1 MGAFDTLGRVA
12 ARLGKLSGEAAPEG
26 RLLGYHGTPHTFS
39 PEAGFPLGRFRADR
53 IGSGVGAQL
62 TGYGHNVTDNPMV
75 AGHYAEQL
83 AQGKLGAIMRYLDD
97 LERAQSGAPAG
108 RMYEVDFPDGP
119 YLDLDAA
126 LGQQPEAV
134 RAQLLGLLDEFQPGL
149 AARSPNATGQ
159 DAVDILGRDLDPWDI
174 AKEMQRA
181 GAHGTR
187 SRDPVTRSANNYAIF
202 NGDDINIRALR
213 AALLAAGG
221 GGGAFGALAG
231 YGGEHGRV

>member
-1 MGAFDTLGRVA
+1 M

-39 PEAGFPLGRFRADR
+39 PEAGFPLGRFRADQ
-53 IGSGVGAQL
+53 IGSGVRRQL

-83 AQGKLGAIMRYLDD
+83 CPGQARRDYALPGRPRARAI
-97 LERAQSGAPAG
+97 GAPAG

-134 RAQLLGLLDEFQPGL
+134 RAQLLGLLDEFQPAL
-149 AARSPNATGQ
+149 RRDRRTRPARTPSTFSAATSTPGHSEGNAT
-159 DAVDILGRDLDPWDI
+159 R
-174 AKEMQRA
+174 